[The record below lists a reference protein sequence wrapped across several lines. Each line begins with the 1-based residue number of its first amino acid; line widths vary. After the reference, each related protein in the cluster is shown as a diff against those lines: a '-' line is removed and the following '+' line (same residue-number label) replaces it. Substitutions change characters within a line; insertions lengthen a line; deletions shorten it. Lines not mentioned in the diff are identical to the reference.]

1 MIQFLIFITIVVLLG
16 SIFYANSETLSRKS
30 KIVIFLVLGHLIG
43 FGWLYELNNS
53 NEREHNREVLSAFKQ
68 GKTLTCKEV
77 EVNNTRF
84 IYVSGTLSFI
94 PNDANNEQKG
104 LVIDSATCNIK

>member
-1 MIQFLIFITIVVLLG
+1 MLQFLMFVTVLALVG
-16 SIFYANSETLSRKS
+16 AIFYAKSAALPRKA
-30 KIVIFLVLGHLIG
+30 KWILFLILGHVIG

-53 NEREHNREVLSAFKQ
+53 HQSEQNREILSAFKQ

-77 EVNNTRF
+77 EVNNKTF

-94 PNDANNEQKG
+94 PKDTNEKHKG
-104 LVIDSATCNIK
+104 VVLDIVTCKLK